1 VKSIP
6 SRVITCPGCPARCHA
21 GTGSREVSCPFD
33 DITQASPVCSGSI
46 HPPPRCRS
54 QAFTA
59 SQRFASTPE
68 LRGLVSCRRPSVGFS
83 LQSVVPRS
91 DRAPLSGPALLPCG
105 SPSQYLR
112 CDGRASSS
120 RFHPTDQTFVWLAWA
135 PPGARTPFP
144 TGRSLPSPTRWARSA
159 GPPRSCG
166 FVRFEAFLPA
176 RVRAHDRRLPGDHEP
191 MLSWVSAP
199 PELRADLSLGPSN
212 RANRSV
218 RRGASAAS
226 TRGATPRRQVKSL
239 RPRDRVDLV
248 GASMHGATVHRRVP
262 PLGDSP
268 ASLDLGSPP
277 V

>member
-1 VKSIP
+1 MQ
-6 SRVITCPGCPARCHA
+6 RV
-21 GTGSREVSCPFD
+21 
-33 DITQASPVCSGSI
+33 
-46 HPPPRCRS
+46 HPPPAAVPLSGFHSLPAVCQHTRASRPCFMPQTVRGVLPSERCS
-54 QAFTA
+54 SFG
-59 SQRFASTPE
+59 S
-68 LRGLVSCRRPSVGFS
+68 
-83 LQSVVPRS
+83 
-91 DRAPLSGPALLPCG
+91 RAPLGAALLPCG

-112 CDGRASSS
+112 CAVRASSS

-248 GASMHGATVHRRVP
+248 GASMRGATAHRRVP

-268 ASLDLGSPP
+268 ASLDLGNPP